1 MLLALCSFIKHHH
14 ITSDFFG
21 AGLDMSNLSSIIL
34 KIMQSVSDNNTS
46 SSSAS
51 SSRWVP
57 PTSGAQGGRIS
68 NRPSSNNNDDARDAR
83 NANYQRDAQHQG
95 GGGGVEECR
104 QGGGKISRQRRHNSH
119 DAHNQRNPHRVPRT
133 QQQQQQQQRRII
145 VTPDVE
151 NPTANS
157 TSAAAAINEDVPK
170 LDPTDPVH
178 AKRIHQRRRQ
188 VLFGKNT
195 AGYEEYVKQIPKH
208 KRKQRSLDCP
218 TTPDYTVDI
227 PTKRWQGLMNAWR
240 RSLHT
245 FDPADLHLHT
255 ISSQPTNITLA
266 PRPCMTEDD
275 IQEEQIVQAKASGL
289 QVAFGTM
296 NVGQESA
303 MFAFQVAAEESMVN
317 NDCGDDTTRAMGEG
331 FVKKEEIMPL
341 FDEEAAYQQQTIDG
355 RGLGDLKEGDDSDSD
370 DDLL

>member
-1 MLLALCSFIKHHH
+1 
-14 ITSDFFG
+14 
-21 AGLDMSNLSSIIL
+21 
-34 KIMQSVSDNNTS
+34 MQSVGNNNTS

-68 NRPSSNNNDDARDAR
+68 NRPSSNDNDDARDAR

-95 GGGGVEECR
+95 GGGGVEEYR

-133 QQQQQQQQRRII
+133 QQQQQQQRRII

-255 ISSQPTNITLA
+255 ISSQPRNITLA

-317 NDCGDDTTRAMGEG
+317 NDCGDDTTRTMGEG
-331 FVKKEEIMPL
+331 FAKKEEMMPL

>member
-1 MLLALCSFIKHHH
+1 
-14 ITSDFFG
+14 
-21 AGLDMSNLSSIIL
+21 
-34 KIMQSVSDNNTS
+34 MQSGGDNNNTS

-51 SSRWVP
+51 NSRWLP
-57 PTSGAQGGRIS
+57 PMSGAQAGRFS
-68 NRPSSNNNDDARDAR
+68 NRPSSNAYDDARDVQH
-83 NANYQRDAQHQG
+83 ANYQRDAQHQG

-104 QGGGKISRQRRHNSH
+104 HGGGKISRKRWHNSS
-119 DAHNQRNPHRVPRT
+119 DAHNQRNPHRAPRPT
-133 QQQQQQQQRRII
+133 QQQQRRII

-151 NPTANS
+151 NPAANS
-157 TSAAAAINEDVPK
+157 TSASAAMNEDVPK

-195 AGYEEYVKQIPKH
+195 SGYEEYVKQIPKH

-218 TTPDYTVDI
+218 ATPDYTVDI

-240 RSLHT
+240 RSLHKY
-245 FDPADLHLHT
+245 DPADLHLHT

-275 IQEEQIVQAKASGL
+275 MQEEQILQAKASGL

-296 NVGQESA
+296 KVGQESA
-303 MFAFQVAAEESMVN
+303 MLAIQVAAEESRVKN
-317 NDCGDDTTRAMGEG
+317 IGVFA
-331 FVKKEEIMPL
+331 KKEEMMPL
-341 FDEEAAYQQQTIDG
+341 FDEEAAYQQQTMDG
-355 RGLGDLKEGDDSDSD
+355 NGLGDLKESDDSDSD